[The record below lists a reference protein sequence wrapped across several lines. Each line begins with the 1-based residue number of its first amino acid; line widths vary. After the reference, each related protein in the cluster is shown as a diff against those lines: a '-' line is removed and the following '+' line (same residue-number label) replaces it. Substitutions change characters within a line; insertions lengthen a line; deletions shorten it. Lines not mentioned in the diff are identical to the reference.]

1 MPDVS
6 SGGCASACIW
16 RARRLCWTVFQQPP
30 ASLSVLSQ
38 RVVSSSNLSPGGV
51 STSGCWEKALE
62 TAGSVAGLA
71 VFASGVC
78 AVTEGRASAFAVD
91 HGVSC
96 SLETVVEAVK
106 CSIETERVIDRTP
119 LALRLRKRTLDE
131 LVDGRSWLMVGKTRL
146 DSYGPNMGG
155 CLGTASELQRRG
167 QQQKANAQQRSRWL
181 LATRIAATS

>member
-38 RVVSSSNLSPGGV
+38 RVVSSSILSPGGV
-51 STSGCWEKALE
+51 STSGCWEKELE

-71 VFASGVC
+71 VFASGAC
-78 AVTEGRASAFAVD
+78 AATEGRASAFAVD

-96 SLETVVEAVK
+96 SLEAVVEAVK
-106 CSIETERVIDRTP
+106 CSIETERVIGRTP
-119 LALRLRKRTLDE
+119 LALKVEKTYLGRAGGWAFLAHGRKNTPGQLWPQQGRLPGNRFR
-131 LVDGRSWLMVGKTRL
+131 
-146 DSYGPNMGG
+146 
-155 CLGTASELQRRG
+155 
-167 QQQKANAQQRSRWL
+167 
-181 LATRIAATS
+181 AAETWAAAKS